1 MESRK
6 MVRRIP
12 SICHKFEQFLAEE
25 DGLSTVDWVLLCCG
39 ATGAAMVFL
48 DLTQGALDDH
58 SAGIRSELQSPYF
71 QTAWAEALEIPPRE
85 VWDTGGGAG
94 TGGGTTDPTS
104 GGGTGTG
111 NGNGNGNGN
120 NGHGNDADG
129 CDSSNPGNNPNCAGD
144 TTDDD
149 GTPGNSAGNGGGTTG
164 GNTGGGTTGG
174 GNTGGGNTGGGTT
187 TPPPAPTGPQVVT
200 GVIAGC
206 PSPAYIAE
214 PVEIEGDEIEGE
226 LIRFNNLP
234 AGGAAAAT
242 SCAGLPGG
250 GYFHA
255 NPAFTF
261 SIEGFDDDW
270 SNLRIR
276 TNNACEARLLVRDA
290 AGNWYGG
297 RTNNTDNRVRVPTT
311 EANLN
316 GLISVWIGLDDPG
329 SCSGVQLR
337 IDIEG

>member
-85 VWDTGGGAG
+85 VWDTGGGAE

-111 NGNGNGNGN
+111 TGNGNGN

-164 GNTGGGTTGG
+164 GGTTGG
-174 GNTGGGNTGGGTT
+174 GNSGGGNTGGGTT

-214 PVEIEGDEIEGE
+214 PVEIDGDDIEGE
-226 LIRFNNLP
+226 IIRFNNLP
-234 AGGAAAAT
+234 AGGAAAAS

-261 SIEGFDDDW
+261 SLEGFDDDW

-290 AGNWYGG
+290 AGNWYDG